1 MCKWYLR
8 DDLVVKNKNSLKVT
22 QIDKDSFFKKK
33 KSLLSHQLLGQEIQP
48 SPIM

>member
-33 KSLLSHQLLGQEIQP
+33 NLYYLTNFWDRKYSQAL
-48 SPIM
+48 